1 MDNYLNI
8 TVLPDEE
15 MNENELIN
23 KAYSKLH
30 KALFDL
36 QADDIG
42 VSFPEF
48 RVKPGR
54 VLRIHSSAMRL
65 QQLQQL
71 NWLGGLL
78 GYCKVSEIQTIPSK
92 VEYRV
97 ISRRQPTMT
106 MAKLNRLLKRGTLT
120 QDKVAGYKAKM
131 LGKRIDNPYIELVSN
146 SGGQQ
151 YSRYLDM
158 GQPQLESISG
168 EFDQFGLSKQATV
181 PWF

>member
-1 MDNYLNI
+1 MDNYINI

-15 MNENELIN
+15 MNENELFN

-36 QADDIG
+36 QANDIG

-48 RVKPGR
+48 KCKPGR
-54 VLRIHSSAMRL
+54 VLRIHSNASRL
-65 QQLQQL
+65 QRLQQL

-78 GYCKVSEIQTIPSK
+78 GYCKVSEIQAIPSK
-92 VEYRV
+92 VEFRV
-97 ISRRQPTMT
+97 FSRRQPTMT

-120 QDKVAGYKAKM
+120 QDKVAEYKVKM
-131 LGKRIDNPYIELVSN
+131 LSKRLENPYIELVSN
-146 SGGQQ
+146 SGGQL
-151 YSRYLDM
+151 YSRYIEM
-158 GQPQLESISG
+158 GELQLEPIAG
-168 EFDQFGLSKQATV
+168 EFDQFGLSKQATI

>member
-15 MNENELIN
+15 MNENELLN

-36 QADDIG
+36 QANDIG
-42 VSFPEF
+42 VSFPELKC
-48 RVKPGR
+48 KPGR
-54 VLRIHSSAMRL
+54 VLRIHSNATRL
-65 QQLQQL
+65 LQLQQL

-78 GYCKVSEIQTIPSK
+78 GYCKVSEIQTTPSK
-92 VEYRV
+92 VEHRV
-97 ISRRQPTMT
+97 ISRKQPTMT
-106 MAKLNRLLKRGTLT
+106 MSKLNRLLKRGTLT
-120 QDKVAGYKAKM
+120 QDKVAEYKAKM
-131 LGKRIDNPYIELVSN
+131 LSKRLENPFIELVSN

-151 YSRYLDM
+151 YSRYIEM
-158 GQPQLESISG
+158 GELQLEPIPG

>member
-1 MDNYLNI
+1 MDSYLNI

-15 MNENELIN
+15 MNENELLN

-36 QADDIG
+36 QANNIG

-48 RVKPGR
+48 KCKPGR
-54 VLRIHSSAMRL
+54 VLRIHSNATRL

-78 GYCKVSEIQTIPSK
+78 GYCKVSDIQKVPSK

-97 ISRRQPTMT
+97 ISRIQPTMT
-106 MAKLNRLLKRGTLT
+106 MSKLNRLIKRGSLT
-120 QDKVAGYKAKM
+120 QDKVASYKTKM
-131 LGKRIDNPYIELVSN
+131 LSKRLENPFIELISN
-146 SGGQQ
+146 SGGQL
-151 YSRYLDM
+151 YSRYIEVGHPKND
-158 GQPQLESISG
+158 PVEG
-168 EFDQFGLSKQATV
+168 EFDYFGLSKTATI

>member
-15 MNENELIN
+15 MNENELLN

-36 QADDIG
+36 QANDIG

-48 RVKPGR
+48 KCKPGR
-54 VLRIHSSAMRL
+54 VLRIHSNATRL
-65 QQLQQL
+65 LQLQQL

-78 GYCKVSEIQTIPSK
+78 GYCKVSEIQTTPSK

-97 ISRRQPTMT
+97 ISRKQPTMT

-120 QDKVAGYKAKM
+120 QDKVSEYKVKCSVKD
-131 LGKRIDNPYIELVSN
+131 LKIL
-146 SGGQQ
+146 
-151 YSRYLDM
+151 
-158 GQPQLESISG
+158 IS
-168 EFDQFGLSKQATV
+168 S
-181 PWF
+181 